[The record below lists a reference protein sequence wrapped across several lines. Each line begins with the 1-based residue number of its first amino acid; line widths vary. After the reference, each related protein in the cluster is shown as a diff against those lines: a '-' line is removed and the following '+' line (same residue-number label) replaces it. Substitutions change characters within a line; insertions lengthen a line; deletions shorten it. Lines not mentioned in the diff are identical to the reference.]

1 MVFFTLSGKK
11 GSSCLIKHTYEKQ
24 LCESERGRW
33 ELWKVCSRAACTVHY
48 SFTSSDIYWY
58 KSLSLFIWKPL
69 QFNVLCI
76 FKQCLVFVENIYNL
90 KQCYLTVAVLPYT
103 KTIFH
108 RQPTICFAL
117 NVEYSAV
124 FCVRSHLDR
133 PGRTFDIHISYN

>member
-1 MVFFTLSGKK
+1 MSILSVCKWFFLPYQAKREV
-11 GSSCLIKHTYEKQ
+11 KHTYEKQ

-108 RQPTICFAL
+108 REPTICFCSFL
-117 NVEYSAV
+117 YTVLGETGPYIWYPY
-124 FCVRSHLDR
+124 FM
-133 PGRTFDIHISYN
+133 